1 MLFKL
6 KRFLKRVHGFLF
18 LFKKKVLGFKKNPMI
33 VICKDNFKK
42 TLLDQKIFFMKEIT
56 AW

>member
-33 VICKDNFKK
+33 VICKDKFKK
-42 TLLDQKIFFMKEIT
+42 TLLDQKIFL
-56 AW
+56 